1 MLGIVTCDKRI
12 GGFDPVDQLVS
23 EQKVERTVNGG
34 RTELTAL
41 LLEFREQ
48 SLSFCRLVS
57 SQDQLENL
65 PAHRCEP
72 RAAERADPLR
82 ACDGDFYSLGRH
94 PQLAARRKIR
104 CRDVI
109 A

>member
-1 MLGIVTCDKRI
+1 MRVLGIATRDKRI

-48 SLSFCRLVS
+48 AVGLCRLVG
-57 SQDQLENL
+57 SQDQLENP
-65 PAHRCEP
+65 PAHRGQP
-72 RAAERADPLR
+72 RAAERTDPLC
-82 ACDGDFYSLGRH
+82 ACEGDFDLLGRH
-94 PQLAARRKIR
+94 APSTERIDQETL
-104 CRDVI
+104 
-109 A
+109 